1 MYTES
6 THLYDVIYGE
16 FKDFGSE
23 AREIASLIRDMCPQA
38 KRVLD
43 VGCGSGR
50 HDAFLTD
57 EHGYEVDGLDIQ
69 SDFLEIARKRCP
81 NGEFYRGDM
90 ASFNLGKRYDAVL
103 CLFSSIGYVRTLD
116 RLNLTARSILRHVA
130 PGGIALMEPWF
141 TPDAFRGGSVHL
153 HSVDREDLKISRVSR
168 SEVQGRIS
176 SLEFQYL
183 VAEPSGIQHL
193 KEVHELGLFTV
204 EEMMA
209 ALNSAGFL
217 DVEFDPRG
225 PTGRGLYVARAS
237 DVV

>member
-23 AREIASLIRDMCPQA
+23 AREIAFLIRDMCPQA

-130 PGGIALMEPWF
+130 PGGIALIEPWF
-141 TPDAFRGGSVHL
+141 TPDAFLGGSVHL

-217 DVEFDPRG
+217 DVEFDTRG

-237 DVV
+237 AVE

>member
-1 MYTES
+1 MFSES
-6 THLYDVIYGE
+6 THVYDVIYGE

-23 AREIASLIRDMCPQA
+23 AREVASFIREKCPQA
-38 KRVLD
+38 RHILD

-50 HDAFLTD
+50 HAAYLTE

-69 SDFLEIARKRCP
+69 SEFLDIARQRCP

-90 ASFNLGKRYDAVL
+90 ASFNLEKCYDAVL
-103 CLFSSIGYVRTLD
+103 CLFSCIGYVRTLD

-130 PGGIALMEPWF
+130 PGGIALIEPWF
-141 TPDAFRGGSVHL
+141 TPDAFLGGSVHL
-153 HSVDREDLKISRVSR
+153 HTVDREDLKISRVSR
-168 SEVQGRIS
+168 SEVRGRLS
-176 SLEFQYL
+176 LLEFQYL
-183 VAEPSGIQHL
+183 VAEPSKIQHL

-204 EEMMA
+204 EEMLA

-237 DVV
+237 DVE